1 MEQHIDKLL
10 EQLIKHEGM
19 ELKPY
24 KCTSDKLTIGVGRN
38 LQDVGITKEEALV
51 LLEND
56 VRNVEQQLKHYMT
69 WSETLDPVRRA
80 ALINFVFN
88 VGIGTALK
96 FENAMAALK
105 QSDYD
110 TAAAE
115 LLNSRW
121 STQVGSRAQELA
133 AQMRTGSSP

>member
-1 MEQHIDKLL
+1 MKQLL
-10 EQLIKHEGM
+10 EQLIRHEGL

-38 LQDVGITKEEALV
+38 LQDVGITKEEAL
-51 LLEND
+51 LLLKND
-56 VRNVEQQLKHYMT
+56 VENVEQQLKHYMP
-69 WSETLDPVRRA
+69 WSESLDPVRRA

-88 VGIGTALK
+88 VGIGTAMK
-96 FENAMAALK
+96 FENAMEALK

-115 LLNSRW
+115 LLDSRW

-133 AQMRTGSSP
+133 TQIRTGNWQ

>member
-1 MEQHIDKLL
+1 MKQLL
-10 EQLIKHEGM
+10 EQLIRHEGL

-38 LQDVGITKEEALV
+38 LQDVGITKEEAL
-51 LLEND
+51 LLLKND
-56 VRNVEQQLKHYMT
+56 VENVEQQLKHYMP
-69 WSETLDPVRRA
+69 WSESLDPVRRA

-96 FENAMAALK
+96 FENAMEALK

-115 LLNSRW
+115 LLDSRW

-133 AQMRTGSSP
+133 TQIRTGNWQ

>member
-10 EQLIKHEGM
+10 EQLIRHEGM

-56 VRNVEQQLKHYMT
+56 VKNVEQQLKHYMP

-110 TAAAE
+110 IAAAE

-133 AQMRTGSSP
+133 AQMRTGSWQ

>member
-1 MEQHIDKLL
+1 MEQLL
-10 EQLIKHEGM
+10 EQLIRHEGL

-38 LQDVGITKEEALV
+38 LQDVGITKEEAL
-51 LLEND
+51 LLLKND
-56 VRNVEQQLKHYMT
+56 VENVEQQLKHYMP
-69 WSETLDPVRRA
+69 WSESLDPVRRA

-88 VGIGTALK
+88 VGIGTAMK
-96 FENAMAALK
+96 FENAMEALK

-115 LLNSRW
+115 LLDSRW

-133 AQMRTGSSP
+133 TQIRTGNWQ

>member
-10 EQLIKHEGM
+10 EQLIRHEGM

-56 VRNVEQQLKHYMT
+56 VKNVEQQLKHYMP
-69 WSETLDPVRRA
+69 WSETLDPVRHA

-133 AQMRTGSSP
+133 AQMRTGSWQ

>member
-1 MEQHIDKLL
+1 MEQLL
-10 EQLIKHEGM
+10 EQLIRHEGL

-38 LQDVGITKEEALV
+38 LQDVGITKEEAL
-51 LLEND
+51 LLLKND
-56 VRNVEQQLKHYMT
+56 VENVEQQLKHYMS
-69 WSETLDPVRRA
+69 WSENLDPVRRA
-80 ALINFVFN
+80 ALTNFVFN

-96 FENAMAALK
+96 FENAMEALK

-115 LLNSRW
+115 LLDSRW

-133 AQMRTGSSP
+133 TQIRTGSWQ

>member
-1 MEQHIDKLL
+1 MEQLL
-10 EQLIKHEGM
+10 EQLIRHEGL

-38 LQDVGITKEEALV
+38 LQDVGITKEEAL
-51 LLEND
+51 LLLKND
-56 VRNVEQQLKHYMT
+56 VENVEQQLKHYMP
-69 WSETLDPVRRA
+69 WSESLDPVRRA

-96 FENAMAALK
+96 FENAMEALK

-115 LLNSRW
+115 LLDSRW

-133 AQMRTGSSP
+133 TQIRTGNWQ